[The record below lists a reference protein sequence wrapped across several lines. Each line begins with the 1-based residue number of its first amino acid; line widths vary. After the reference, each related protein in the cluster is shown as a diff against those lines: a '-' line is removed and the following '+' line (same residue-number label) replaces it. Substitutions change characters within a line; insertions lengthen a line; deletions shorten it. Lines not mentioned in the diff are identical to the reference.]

1 MSRYQEF
8 QKKQVQCLLELRE
21 AQADTEAERRLEHL
35 QQVRGGRRVAG
46 GAGRACAGTDLSAQ
60 GHLLATCVCRL
71 S

>member
-35 QQVRGGRRVAG
+35 QQVRVGGRGQSLCWDRSVSPG
-46 GAGRACAGTDLSAQ
+46 SPV
-60 GHLLATCVCRL
+60 GHLCL
-71 S
+71 